1 MHRNDFGH
9 LYHTNNETCYEITDH
24 VLKRAPQ
31 TRYFFKRLSE
41 YVLLVTMCLDV
52 KYMNVS
58 SVKHV
63 LILHYSSWMA
73 INTSSLLKI
82 TCHCLCLCL
91 LYNHT
96 WRISLHI
103 KGIMFLTDRPSVSQ
117 WVVVLSCATH
127 CLTSPPSPIVV
138 RVFEWP
144 A

>member
-1 MHRNDFGH
+1 M
-9 LYHTNNETCYEITDH
+9 
-24 VLKRAPQ
+24 
-31 TRYFFKRLSE
+31 SE
-41 YVLLVTMCLDV
+41 YVLLVTMYLNV

-96 WRISLHI
+96 WRIGLHI

-117 WVVVLSCATH
+117 LVVFLSCATH

-138 RVFEWP
+138 RVWRASQGGHLRMTLHNLNFDQWNN
-144 A
+144 AFRFL